1 MVVRKID
8 LAVTAMPETTITQDH
23 AGIRGWLLS
32 AIRSAWD
39 TTARAIS
46 PIFVMWPVS
55 LAVATLVFCFL
66 IPGLAND
73 QVIEALFSYIRYGDR
88 IEISWARYAL
98 SLCSAAA
105 LSLVLRTNSR
115 NLLHTAGR
123 PVPPRY
129 GRFLSIV
136 SGAAP
141 LLLIA
146 WAFVRLHGQLSPLS
160 DPFIGLAAG
169 LVAVYLAQTRLGIL
183 TRWIPA
189 VFPVSRFVC
198 AALRARASAWIAL
211 AFIAMAFLL
220 STRDATFGLPFSLIS
235 VAQSLGP
242 VNIFLLSC
250 CIWTSIVSD
259 IVILARRAH
268 IRPVA
273 ALAFFA
279 LALTFGWLDLNDNHS
294 IRRSP
299 EFTPSQ
305 EFEFAFGPWLRGRPD
320 RAKYDVYPVILVS
333 AEGGGIRAAYFTAM
347 VLARLVDACPGIAQ
361 HIFGISGVSGGSV
374 GAAVFASAMKVDP
387 PDITATRCEF
397 ANAGQDHYQNKISAV
412 LSQDHLSPLLAKML
426 FLETVQQF
434 LPFPISRFD
443 RQLGLE
449 YSLEKSFLE
458 TFGKDTLAEPLYAL
472 MPSAETPNLPYLF
485 LNATRARD
493 GRRLIMSPLYVKALP
508 HGGFDDWHF
517 IDYRNGPPLSAAA
530 GTSARFPFISPPGS
544 FTSLSVKI
552 GPNGTFPENPDFKG
566 RKDQYVDGGY
576 FDNSGTPTLVE
587 IYRHLQQIRTDKTF
601 EGSHD
606 QRFAVFTIH
615 IGNAP
620 LCGSAGAD
628 ARCPRETDPASHSGL
643 VNDFLTALKTV
654 MSVRDFRVEY
664 GLKDL
669 EFQVSEEISR
679 PKLKTSI
686 KTSGLSDKEAF
697 KQLEELA
704 KKSEETE
711 PYIFD
716 RYATIQMEDR
726 GISVPL
732 GWVLSRRAVDELRLQ
747 LNPREQSACD
757 RGLKEKVKVYAGC
770 DLDGVLNDFLR
781 QRK

>member
-1 MVVRKID
+1 
-8 LAVTAMPETTITQDH
+8 MPGTPIVQDH
-23 AGIRGWLLS
+23 AGGDSRYLR
-32 AIRSAWD
+32 AIRYAWD
-39 TTARAIS
+39 ATVGTIS
-46 PIFVMWPVS
+46 PVFKMWPVS
-55 LAVATLVFCFL
+55 LTVATLAFCFL

-73 QVIEALFSYIRYGDR
+73 QVTEALFSYVKYGDR

-105 LSLVLRTNSR
+105 LSVVLRTNSH
-115 NLLHTAGR
+115 NLLRTGGR
-123 PVPPRY
+123 PLSPRY
-129 GRFLSIV
+129 GRFLSII

-146 WAFVRLHGQLSPLS
+146 FAFVRLHGQLAPLS

-169 LVAVYLAQTRLGIL
+169 LVAVYLAQTRFEIL
-183 TRWIPA
+183 TRWLPHLS
-189 VFPVSRFVC
+189 PVSGVIGTVLQARV
-198 AALRARASAWIAL
+198 AAWSAL
-211 AFIAMAFLL
+211 AFISMAYLF
-220 STRDATFGLPFSLIS
+220 STRDASFGLPFSLIS

-259 IVILARRAH
+259 IVILARRAR
-268 IRPVA
+268 IWPVA
-273 ALAFFA
+273 ALAVAVLVFA
-279 LALTFGWLDLNDNHS
+279 FGWLDLNDNHS

-299 EFTPSQ
+299 EFTPSR
-305 EFEFAFGPWLRGRPD
+305 EFEFVFGPWLHDRPD

-374 GAAVFASAMKVDP
+374 GAAVFSAAMKVDP
-387 PDITATRCEF
+387 PDTTATRCEF
-397 ANAGQDHYQNKISAV
+397 ANVGQDHYQNKIAAV
-412 LSQDHLSPLLAKML
+412 LSQDHLSPLLAKLL
-426 FLETVQQF
+426 FVETVQQF

-443 RQLGLE
+443 RQLGIE
-449 YSLEKSFLE
+449 YSLERSFLE

-472 MPSAETPNLPYLF
+472 MPSADTPNLPYLF
-485 LNATRARD
+485 LNVTRARD
-493 GRRLIMSPLYVKALP
+493 GRRLIMSPLYVKAFP
-508 HGGFDDWHF
+508 HGGFDDWHL

-544 FTSLSVKI
+544 FTDLNVKI
-552 GPNGTFPENPDFKG
+552 GPNGTFPQDPDYKG

-587 IYRHLQQIRTDKTF
+587 VYRHLQQIRTDKTF
-601 EGSHD
+601 EGIYD

-620 LCGSAGAD
+620 FCSSSGAD
-628 ARCPRETDPASHSGL
+628 ANPICQRQTGSESHSGL
-643 VNDFLTALKTV
+643 VNDVLTALETV

-679 PKLKTSI
+679 SRLETSI
-686 KTSGLSDKEAF
+686 KTPGLSDEEVDK
-697 KQLEELA
+697 KLEELA

-716 RYATIQMEDR
+716 RYATVQMQDR
-726 GISVPL
+726 GIPVPL
-732 GWVLSRRAVDELRLQ
+732 GWLLSRRAVDELRLQ
-747 LNPREQSACD
+747 LNPREESVCE
-757 RGLKEKVKVYAGC
+757 RGFQEEKARVYADC
-770 DLDGVLNDFLR
+770 ELDGLLNDFLK